1 MKHLLFTLRG
11 CDADLLNDNHYI
23 RSGLVSAARET
34 GSKVLDWSTHCFEP
48 QGVTS
53 VVLLADSHISIH
65 TWPEKGVAKCD
76 IFTCNNSNDPI
87 AAIEYLKKKFKTIHL
102 YKWSCDRSEKTE

>member
-1 MKHLLFTLRG
+1 MKHILFTLRG

-65 TWPEKGVAKCD
+65 TWPEKGVAVCD
-76 IFTCNNSNDPI
+76 IFTCGSNTNPKKGL
-87 AAIEYLKKKFKTIHL
+87 EYLQKWFKSTGID
-102 YKWSCDRSEKTE
+102 YQEVTRSL

>member
-1 MKHLLFTLRG
+1 MKHILFTLRG

-48 QGVTS
+48 QGVTFPEN
-53 VVLLADSHISIH
+53 AH
-65 TWPEKGVAKCD
+65 WPSPLKIEKCHAPK
-76 IFTCNNSNDPI
+76 I
-87 AAIEYLKKKFKTIHL
+87 
-102 YKWSCDRSEKTE
+102 